1 MSSLLKLEGIVKSF
15 PSPMGGA
22 IEILQGVNLTLEK
35 GEVVAIVGRSGSG
48 KSTLLSIA
56 ALLSSPDSG
65 RIFYNERDVTALK
78 EKEIS
83 VLRSH
88 IGFVFQ
94 SSQLLS
100 DFSALEN
107 TAMPLMIQGEKKERA
122 FSEAREFLKLVGL
135 EERETHRSAEL
146 SGGEKQRVAI
156 ARALAGNPHVV
167 FADEPT
173 GSLDEKNA
181 ELVEEL
187 LLSAVRSTSHS
198 MLLVTHNMSFAR
210 KADRVFELR
219 EGRLS
224 EI

>member
-56 ALLSSPDSG
+56 ALLSSPDRG
-65 RIFYNERDVTALK
+65 RIFYNEKDVTALK

>member
-65 RIFYNERDVTALK
+65 RIFYNEKDVTALK

>member
-122 FSEAREFLKLVGL
+122 FSEARKFLKLVGL